1 MTPILTDNVFEI
13 ITHSA
18 EQTRRIGELLGRMLQ
33 PGDVVCLQG
42 DLGSGKTCLTQGIGV
57 GLHVAGTIRSPT
69 FVFIN
74 EHGPTGTG
82 PCLYHADL
90 YRIEDPSIIFSLGLE
105 DYMYG
110 DGVLVLEWAERA
122 GDFLPSER
130 LWITLGYLDYAKRSL
145 RFEASGERYVR
156 VLTELKAELHER
168 KSRRVVREKT

>member
-74 EHGPTGTG
+74 EHSPTGTG

-110 DGVLVLEWAERA
+110 DGVLVIEWAERA

-130 LWITLGYLDYAKRSL
+130 LWIALGYLDYAKRSL